1 MTVMMLGLALMLTFN
16 YSYAI
21 GVISTIA
28 GTGSGG
34 YSGDGGAAT
43 SAQLNYPFGVA
54 LDSSGNVYIVDYSNN
69 RIRMI
74 DAISGNISTI
84 AGTGSNGY
92 SGDGGAATS
101 AQLKNAVRVA
111 LDSSGNVY
119 IADMSNHPNI
129 THLNLVSLIH
139 IFMFSTYCDSCDVG
153 YFSSEGSISSANC
166 TICPAGT
173 YGTDPPS
180 AECVSCPAGKFS
192 SIVGSTFASCID
204 CPAGEYSNA
213 TGQAFCT
220 SCPANTYNPSIGSDT
235 MSCYPCKSG
244 FEAKVGSPICCPR
257 GTYVLIATT
266 GASCQPCPRGY
277 FPDTSSFTGCTAC
290 AAGTTADPYDYE
302 CRNCPS
308 GYYSKGG
315 SECLSCPSGKFS
327 LEGNATC
334 TDCPTDSFSNEG
346 SAQCKS
352 CSL

>member
-1 MTVMMLGLALMLTFN
+1 ML
-16 YSYAI
+16 
-21 GVISTIA
+21 
-28 GTGSGG
+28 
-34 YSGDGGAAT
+34 
-43 SAQLNYPFGVA
+43 
-54 LDSSGNVYIVDYSNN
+54 
-69 RIRMI
+69 
-74 DAISGNISTI
+74 
-84 AGTGSNGY
+84 
-92 SGDGGAATS
+92 
-101 AQLKNAVRVA
+101 
-111 LDSSGNVY
+111 
-119 IADMSNHPNI
+119 H
-129 THLNLVSLIH
+129 
-139 IFMFSTYCDSCDVG
+139 
-153 YFSSEGSISSANC
+153 EGSQVFV
-166 TICPAGT
+166 
-173 YGTDPPS
+173 
-180 AECVSCPAGKFS
+180 AESLTWIIWIALAWHMLQIRKRYNWMGMR
-192 SIVGSTFASCID
+192 ASC
-204 CPAGEYSNA
+204 NA

-352 CSL
+352 CTLWQLELSNCLTNSCWRHDSYISSLENHCPAIFSGSTETCPANGECSFEKGYQKCFARHWWRASFWGLKKYAI

>member
-1 MTVMMLGLALMLTFN
+1 MIFINV
-16 YSYAI
+16 
-21 GVISTIA
+21 ST
-28 GTGSGG
+28 
-34 YSGDGGAAT
+34 
-43 SAQLNYPFGVA
+43 
-54 LDSSGNVYIVDYSNN
+54 
-69 RIRMI
+69 
-74 DAISGNISTI
+74 
-84 AGTGSNGY
+84 
-92 SGDGGAATS
+92 
-101 AQLKNAVRVA
+101 
-111 LDSSGNVY
+111 
-119 IADMSNHPNI
+119 HPKI

-166 TICPAGT
+166 TICLAGT

-180 AECVSCPAGKFS
+180 AECVSCPSGKFS

-302 CRNCPS
+302 CLNCPS